1 MKARPLSFIAFR
13 TAVRAFFWLPALAIG
28 HFKERSSMRGVS
40 RPGVSFALGFGMRA
54 IWKGSISFGLVNIP
68 VGLYSATRSAN
79 EIKFRLL
86 RDSDQSPI
94 RYKRVAEVDE
104 KEVPWEHIVK
114 GYEFEKDNFV
124 VMTQD
129 DFKRV
134 TLTSNQT
141 VDIKEFVNLEEI
153 DPMFFDEPYF
163 LAPEKGGAKA
173 YALLRES
180 LQRSGKVG
188 LAKVIIKTREHLAAV
203 KPLGKALVL
212 ELMHF
217 ADELADPK
225 ELSLPDEKLGQK
237 ELAMADSLIE
247 KMVGKWDPETY
258 KDEYREAV
266 MAIIEEKIKAGG
278 KPAPGKPQR
287 AARPTNVVDLV
298 ETLRRSLEETAAK
311 RKGSK
316 PSKTA
321 ATKRKKVA

>member
-1 MKARPLSFIAFR
+1 
-13 TAVRAFFWLPALAIG
+13 
-28 HFKERSSMRGVS
+28 
-40 RPGVSFALGFGMRA
+40 MRA

-114 GYEFEKDNFV
+114 GYEFDKDQFI
-124 VMTQD
+124 VMSQE

-134 TLTSNQT
+134 NLSSNQT
-141 VDIKEFVNLEEI
+141 VDIKEFVDLEEI

-225 ELSLPDEKLGQK
+225 ELKLPDEKLGQK

-266 MAIIEEKIKAGG
+266 MAIIEEKIKADG
-278 KPAPGKPQR
+278 KHVSGKRQR
-287 AARPTNVVDLV
+287 VARPTNVVDLV
-298 ETLRRSLEETAAK
+298 ETLRRSLEESAAK
-311 RKGSK
+311 RKESK
-316 PSKTA
+316 PSRA
-321 ATKRKKVA
+321 ASTKRKKVA